1 MARTAKPRRICAE
14 PKIIEFSPGSTTSEA
29 SVNLTIDEFEALRL
43 IDHLGLTQEES
54 ALQMNVA
61 RTTVQSIYD
70 NARKKIADA
79 IVNGKTL
86 KIYGGSY
93 RVCDNSAKCCG
104 KNLPQLLCGYY
115 LPATDRPSTRVLG
128 APKAVCPIAIGSSTL
143 DATAVICLSRS

>member
-14 PKIIEFSPGSTTSEA
+14 PEIIEFSPCSSIPADTI
-29 SVNLTIDEFEALRL
+29 NLTIDEFEAIRL

-54 ALQMNVA
+54 AMQMNVA
-61 RTTVQSIYD
+61 RTTVQAIYD

-79 IVNGKTL
+79 IINGKTL

-104 KNLPQLLCGYY
+104 KNCREHKCRHIMCHG
-115 LPATDRPSTRVLG
+115 DDKKHHCCHKHS
-128 APKAVCPIAIGSSTL
+128 
-143 DATAVICLSRS
+143 